1 MKCLNAGG
9 KELLEKEDK
18 NGNKWREKNL
28 SEVGQGGVE
37 GMITLDGRRD
47 LLALRQEMGMNSGR

>member
-18 NGNKWREKNL
+18 NGNKWKEKKNL
-28 SEVGQGGVE
+28 SKVG
-37 GMITLDGRRD
+37 
-47 LLALRQEMGMNSGR
+47 

>member
-18 NGNKWREKNL
+18 NGNKWKEKKISPKWARE
-28 SEVGQGGVE
+28 G
-37 GMITLDGRRD
+37 
-47 LLALRQEMGMNSGR
+47 LREC